1 MSRIILVLVFVT
13 AFLAVSFDSGDTIF
27 SQLCA
32 SRWWY
37 LFLCSVGLTRDPQ
50 DSSLTLLDKG
60 FIGEIIQSKP

>member
-1 MSRIILVLVFVT
+1 
-13 AFLAVSFDSGDTIF
+13 LAVSFDSGDTIF